1 MKGKKEGAK
10 GLDSIEK
17 MAGMNSRAPLENT
30 PLLVTTPIVDLI
42 MNSSAD
48 DMPMVMPGKNV
59 VTAFINRTPTRR
71 SPALCPGSRV
81 QPPTTTMFF
90 SFFFL
95 FVSLSLYSIASDT
108 GVGEVVVGGEGG
120 RFFFFCCFSIAAH
133 FALRILPS
141 LFPPRTFLFSTTYL
155 CRSPPFP
162 PLFFS
167 FHDASGKFD
176 SRFSCWIEWARLPT
190 HHHQDGAGR
199 VDRPHDLI
207 HFIYLANRPGRTL
220 HCSFPAG

>member
-1 MKGKKEGAK
+1 MWSRPLSTGPPHGGRLHCVQGA
-10 GLDSIEK
+10 EF
-17 MAGMNSRAPLENT
+17 NHP
-30 PLLVTTPIVDLI
+30 PLLCFSL
-42 MNSSAD
+42 
-48 DMPMVMPGKNV
+48 
-59 VTAFINRTPTRR
+59 FF
-71 SPALCPGSRV
+71 
-81 QPPTTTMFF
+81 FF
-90 SFFFL
+90 SFPYL
-95 FVSLSLYSIASDT
+95 FTLSHQILALGRLLLGGKEA
-108 GVGEVVVGGEGG
+108 GV
-120 RFFFFCCFSIAAH
+120 FFFFCCFSIAAH

-155 CRSPPFP
+155 CRSPPSP